1 MADLGKGFAALGTD
15 VGSLQMMA
23 PCMLQ
28 QVVGSGEIR
37 FAYFTD
43 VRAKQDMLTL

>member
-15 VGSLQMMA
+15 VGSLQMLA